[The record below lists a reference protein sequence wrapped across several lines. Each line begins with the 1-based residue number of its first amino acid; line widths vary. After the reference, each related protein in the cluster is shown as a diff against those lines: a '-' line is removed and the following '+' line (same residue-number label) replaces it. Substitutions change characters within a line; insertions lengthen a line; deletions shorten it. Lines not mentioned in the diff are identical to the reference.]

1 MYQSVVPLKQGAEHA
16 LFEPTEYAS
25 LGEILVVPVAAIEAR
40 VLAHHYPIVW
50 RRQGAGYE
58 MVAFLSLSAPHL
70 ASLRREFDQGMPR
83 PLLVEAYPLA
93 LAFSESSGERSAVLI
108 DDVPRPE
115 GATGVPAF
123 LPSGTM
129 SPSAGRRMAALQ
141 VYASDA
147 ARTASYTRALAVAG
161 LMSDWPLRL
170 RIGEDAVEIDG
181 LCVLAPGEAARAA
194 LAAAV
199 GEHGFPLA
207 ELVTFHDLSLFNMQ
221 RLVDRFRSTRP
232 ARRTADAGG
241 SGTHGKDTHG
251 EDTGAV
257 SA

>member
-1 MYQSVVPLKQGAEHA
+1 MYQSVVPLKQGAGHA

-25 LGEILVVPVAAIEAR
+25 MGEILVVPVAAIEAR

-50 RRQGAGYE
+50 RRQGSGYE
-58 MVAFLSLSAPHL
+58 MVAFLSLSRPHL
-70 ASLRREFDQGMPR
+70 TSLRREFDQGMPR

-93 LAFSESSGERSAVLI
+93 VAFSESEGERGAVLI

-115 GATGVPAF
+115 GATGVPVF
-123 LPSGTM
+123 LPSGTL

-147 ARTASYTRALAVAG
+147 SRTASYTRALAAAG
-161 LMSDWPLRL
+161 LMADWPLRL
-170 RIGEDAVEIDG
+170 GIGEDAVEIDG

-199 GEHGFPLA
+199 IQHGFPLA

-221 RLVDRFRSTRP
+221 RLVDRFRAAKLAASGPGAGHPST
-232 ARRTADAGG
+232 GG
-241 SGTHGKDTHG
+241 S
-251 EDTGAV
+251 